1 MPSMVEF
8 RDVSKIYPDGT
19 KAVDE
24 LSLSI
29 DRGEF
34 FVLIG
39 PSGCGKTT
47 SLRMINRLEEATG
60 GTILLDGKDIRSLN
74 PVTLRRGIGYVIQEI
89 GLMPHQ
95 TVLENISTVPRL
107 LGWGAKR
114 TRKRVDELLELS
126 GLDPKIYRHRL
137 PSQLSGGQQQRIGVL
152 RALAG
157 DPDVVLMDEPFG
169 ALDPITKGKLQSEL
183 LDLQRTLQ
191 KTIVFVTHDIDEA
204 LKLAD
209 RVVIMRRG
217 RIEQLGTPE
226 ELQNEP
232 ANDFVKTFIG
242 EDRLAQISPD
252 GSIDILVEEAPLIVR
267 PSDDPATVLE
277 KMEEHSR
284 ETAQI
289 VHADGRW
296 VGMAYLVD
304 ARDAGRAGKKTID
317 AFARTNRKV
326 YLEEATIRDIAELL
340 IDVDAPVPVVNAQNR
355 LQGLVTN
362 SGVARLLVNRLT
374 RGGGGA

>member
-1 MPSMVEF
+1 MVEF
-8 RDVSKIYPDGT
+8 RDVSKVYPDGT

-47 SLRMINRLEEATG
+47 SLRMINRLEETTG
-60 GTILLDGKDIRSLN
+60 GTILLDGQDIRSLN

-95 TVLENISTVPRL
+95 TVSENISTVPRL
-107 LGWGAKR
+107 LGWGVKR

-126 GLDPKIYRHRL
+126 GLDPKVYRHRL

-183 LDLQRTLQ
+183 LDLQQTLQ

-217 RIEQLGTPE
+217 RIEQLGAPE

-252 GSIDILVEEAPLIVR
+252 GSIDILVEEAPLVVR

-317 AFARTNRKV
+317 AFARTDRKV
-326 YLEEATIRDIAELL
+326 SLEEATIRDIAELL
-340 IDVDAPVPVVNAQNR
+340 IDVDAPVPVLNARNR

>member
-1 MPSMVEF
+1 MVEF
-8 RDVSKIYPDGT
+8 RDVSKVYPDGT

-29 DRGEF
+29 DRGQF

-47 SLRMINRLEEATG
+47 SLRMINRLEETTG
-60 GTILLDGKDIRSLN
+60 GTILLDGQDIRSLN

-95 TVLENISTVPRL
+95 TVSENISTVPRL
-107 LGWGAKR
+107 LGWGVKR

-126 GLDPKIYRHRL
+126 GLDPKVYRHRL

-183 LDLQRTLQ
+183 LDLQQTLQ

-217 RIEQLGTPE
+217 RIEQLGAPE

-252 GSIDILVEEAPLIVR
+252 GSIDILVEEAPLVVR

-317 AFARTNRKV
+317 AFARTDRKV
-326 YLEEATIRDIAELL
+326 SLEEATIRDIAELL
-340 IDVDAPVPVVNAQNR
+340 IDVDAPVPVLNARNR

>member
-8 RDVSKIYPDGT
+8 RDVSKVYPDGT

-47 SLRMINRLEEATG
+47 SLRMINRLEETTG
-60 GTILLDGKDIRSLN
+60 GTILLGGKDIRSLN
-74 PVTLRRGIGYVIQEI
+74 PVSLRRGIGYVIQEI

-95 TVLENISTVPRL
+95 TVSENISTVPRL

-126 GLDPKIYRHRL
+126 GLDPKVYRHRL
-137 PSQLSGGQQQRIGVL
+137 PAQLSGGQQQRIGVL

-183 LDLQRTLQ
+183 LDLQQTLQ

-217 RIEQLGTPE
+217 GIEQLGTPE

-242 EDRLAQISPD
+242 EDRLAQISPE
-252 GSIDILVEEAPLIVR
+252 GSIDLLVEEAPLIVR
-267 PSDDPATVLE
+267 PGDDPATVLE

-289 VHADGRW
+289 VHSDGRW

-326 YLEEATIRDIAELL
+326 YLEEATIRDVAELL
-340 IDVDAPVPVVNAQNR
+340 IDVDAPVPVLGAKDR

-362 SGVARLLVNRLT
+362 SGVARLLVNRMT